1 MTAYGIT
8 QGGIHYLD
16 QGRGDVLLFIHG
28 AGGNAGVWWQQT
40 AAFAPNY
47 RTLALD
53 LPGFGRSA
61 IPTPEDLIGAF
72 TKAPGGVLDT
82 VGAAKAS
89 IVCQSLGG
97 WSGLRFA
104 LAYPERVERLVLAC
118 TMAGIAHP
126 PALAAFAVARD
137 KMDERGPASL
147 GLRESF
153 RREHP
158 AMAYLYDQ
166 VSAFNPA
173 LGPEHAQ
180 AVFAPQ
186 TLAPVAALAGLA
198 CPVLVIA
205 GEHDP
210 IWPPDALAGIVAA
223 MPDARMEVI
232 AGAGHSPYF
241 EQPAA
246 FNALIADFVG
256 GAAGR

>member
-1 MTAYGIT
+1 MTASAIT
-8 QGGIHYLD
+8 ASGVHYLD
-16 QGRGDVLLFIHG
+16 QGSGSPLLFVHG
-28 AGGNAGVWWQQT
+28 AGGNAGVWWQQI
-40 AAFAPNY
+40 AAFAAHG

-61 IPTPEDLIGAF
+61 IPAPEALAAAF
-72 TKAPGGVLDT
+72 TEAPGSVLD
-82 VGAAKAS
+82 AAGVERAS

-104 LAYPERVERLVLAC
+104 FAHPERTERLVLAC
-118 TMAGIAHP
+118 TMAGVAHP
-126 PALAAFAVARD
+126 AALASFAAARE

-153 RREHP
+153 RSEHP

-166 VSAFNPA
+166 ASAFNPG
-173 LGPEHAQ
+173 LGAEHGQ

-186 TLAPVAALAGLA
+186 TLVPVEALAGLA

-210 IWPPDALAGIVAA
+210 IWPPAALEGIVAA

-241 EQPAA
+241 EQPDA
-246 FNALIADFVG
+246 FNALVAGFVG
-256 GAAGR
+256 IAASG